1 MFEKI
6 ELLLRKIEA
15 SNEEISIILSMTNIS
30 FVDYIMIKRGEM
42 MMPDDLGAWTMQS
55 LDNEVAN
62 LKEAIDGLTKI
73 RKEVLSWN

>member
-6 ELLLRKIEA
+6 DSLIRKIEA
-15 SNEEISIILSMTNIS
+15 ANEEINILLNMAKIS
-30 FVDYIMIKRGEM
+30 FVEYVMIKRGEM
-42 MMPDDLGAWTMQS
+42 MMPDNLGAWIMQS

-73 RKEVLSWN
+73 RKEVLTWY